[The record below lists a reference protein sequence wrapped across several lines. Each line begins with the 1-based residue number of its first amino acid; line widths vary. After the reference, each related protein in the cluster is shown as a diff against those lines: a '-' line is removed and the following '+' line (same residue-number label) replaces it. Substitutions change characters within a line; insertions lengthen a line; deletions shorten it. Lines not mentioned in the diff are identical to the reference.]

1 MTVKFFGYFREIT
14 NIQAIQLESE
24 GFQTVGEVLHEV
36 VRRYPELKEKLFE
49 GEKVVPFVKVLVN
62 GLAIEVKEGLET
74 RVKGGDAIAIF
85 PPVGGG

>member
-1 MTVKFFGYFREIT
+1 M
-14 NIQAIQLESE
+14 
-24 GFQTVGEVLHEV
+24 GEVLHEV